1 MSKRT
6 LGLILLLFFVT
17 AGLLY
22 LALQPTQQQ
31 KTQTAVQPT
40 PTPAASTTFSF
51 VPNPLILSSSSG
63 SVDIMVNTES
73 NKLTAAQFEIQYD
86 PAMVTTVDITPG
98 TFFVNPVVL
107 YKNIDVANG
116 KISYAF
122 GIQPTGDEKQGT
134 GTLATITFKSLMN
147 TTGQDTTFTFL
158 PKTQASQ
165 QGILTSVLKNA
176 ENLTIT
182 YIQAP
187 PTTNAPII
195 TTP

>member
-6 LGLILLLFFVT
+6 LGLILLLFLVT

-31 KTQTAVQPT
+31 KTQTAQEPT
-40 PTPAASTTFSF
+40 PTPSASTTFSF
-51 VPNPLILSSSSG
+51 SPNPLIISSPSG
-63 SVDIMVNTES
+63 SVDIMVDTNS
-73 NKLTAAQFEIQYD
+73 NKLTASQFEIQYD
-86 PAMVTTVDITPG
+86 PTLITTVDITPG
-98 TFFVNPVVL
+98 TFFANPVVL
-107 YKNIDVANG
+107 YKNIDVKNG
-116 KISYAF
+116 KISFAF
-122 GIQPTGDEKQGT
+122 GIQPTGDEKQGE

-176 ENLTIT
+176 EDVTIT

-187 PTTNAPII
+187 PATNKPII